1 MKYLTIEYI
10 KAHSR
15 IDYDCEDDLL
25 DAYGMAAEEAVL
37 NLLNCSLDDLKQAN
51 GGNVPQGVINA
62 TIELADNLIRH
73 RSPTEQTNITVM
85 PHNFD
90 LLLKS
95 HIVL

>member
-1 MKYLTIEYI
+1 MKYLTIQYI

-25 DAYGMAAEEAVL
+25 DVYGMAAEEAVL

-62 TIELADNLIRH
+62 TFELADNLIRH
-73 RSPTEQTNITVM
+73 RSPTEQTKIIVV

-95 HIVL
+95 HMVL

>member
-25 DAYGMAAEEAVL
+25 NVYGMAAEEAVL
-37 NLLNCSLDDLKQAN
+37 NLLNCSLDDLAN